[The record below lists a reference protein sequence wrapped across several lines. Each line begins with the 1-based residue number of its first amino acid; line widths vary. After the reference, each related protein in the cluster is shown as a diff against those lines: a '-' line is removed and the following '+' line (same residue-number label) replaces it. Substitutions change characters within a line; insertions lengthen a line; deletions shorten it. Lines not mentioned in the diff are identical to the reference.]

1 MSPGGI
7 TALLLLLLLLYSS
20 LAVLLAELLPWF
32 LSLCVWSVSLVPSSD
47 EWSEDVEDVRAED
60 DDDDDEEEEEEEVR
74 TEDAGLE
81 AVKAA
86 VSAVSTDS
94 DVSLPAS
101 AELGVIFILFTNLLF
116 SFVSVLK
123 IN

>member
-1 MSPGGI
+1 MH
-7 TALLLLLLLLYSS
+7 A
-20 LAVLLAELLPWF
+20 
-32 LSLCVWSVSLVPSSD
+32 
-47 EWSEDVEDVRAED
+47 

-74 TEDAGLE
+74 TDDAGLE

-101 AELGVIFILFTNLLF
+101 AGLGVIFILFTNLLF

>member
-1 MSPGGI
+1 M
-7 TALLLLLLLLYSS
+7 
-20 LAVLLAELLPWF
+20 
-32 LSLCVWSVSLVPSSD
+32 PSSD
-47 EWSEDVEDVRAED
+47 EWSEDVEEVRT
-60 DDDDDEEEEEEEVR
+60 EEEEEVR

-94 DVSLPAS
+94 EVSLPAS
-101 AELGVIFILFTNLLF
+101 AGLGDSFILFTNLLF

-123 IN
+123 VNQR